1 MRMSQPATTPIAVAV
16 AHDILTDA
24 VRRFA
29 HRPAI
34 DFFGRHW
41 TYGELGVL
49 VDRAAAGLQA
59 IGVAKGDRV
68 GLCLPNTPYSIIF
81 YFAALKAGAIVVN
94 YNPLYVA
101 RELDHQIRDSGTTV
115 MVTIDIAD
123 IHNKLLSVAA
133 RSGLRKIVLCPLAG
147 ALPFTK
153 AALYRLI
160 KRNEIVRRLPPDG
173 LHVDYATLMATAAAP
188 APVIIEP
195 DDIAV
200 LQYTGGT
207 TGTPKGAILTHA
219 NVVANCDQV
228 VSFNASMRPGQER
241 MLAILPFFHVFAMT
255 VVMNVGIAIGAEI
268 ILLPR
273 FILSQCLKTL
283 VRRKATMFPAV
294 PTIYAAIAKEAEK
307 TRCDLSS
314 IRYCISG
321 GAPLPIETRHRFE
334 ALTGCRVIE
343 GYGLT
348 EASPVV
354 SGSPVEGRVR
364 EGSVG
369 LPMKDTVIEI
379 RDLVTGER
387 LRSPGEK
394 GEIVVKGPQVMRG
407 YWNKPAD
414 SAAVFDNGF
423 LCTGDIGYLDADGYL
438 FIVDRIKDV
447 ILCGGFNVYPRMI
460 EEALYQHPAVAEAVV
475 IGLPDPYRGQVP
487 KAFVVLR
494 DGHDVTPDALKAFL
508 TGYISKIEQPKLI
521 EIRTSLP
528 KTFVGKLSKKE
539 LVEEER
545 LRADHRS

>member
-1 MRMSQPATTPIAVAV
+1 MSQPAMTPTLQGA

-24 VRRFA
+24 VRHYAR
-29 HRPAI
+29 RPAV

-59 IGVAKGDRV
+59 IGVVKGDRV

-94 YNPLYVA
+94 YNPLYVT
-101 RELDHQIRDSGTTV
+101 RELDHQIRDSGTSV
-115 MVTIDIAD
+115 MVTIDIAE
-123 IHNKLLSVAA
+123 IHNKLLSIAA
-133 RSGLRKIVLCPLAG
+133 TAGLRKIVLCPLAG

-160 KRNEIVRRLPPDG
+160 KRNEIVRLPRDG
-173 LHVDYATLMATAAAP
+173 LHVDYATLMTSGAAP
-188 APVIIEP
+188 TPVIIEP

-219 NVVANCDQV
+219 NVVANCEQV
-228 VSFNASMRPGQER
+228 VGFTDLLRPGEER
-241 MLAILPFFHVFAMT
+241 LLAVLPFFHVFAMT

-273 FILSQCLKTL
+273 FVLTQCLKTL

-307 TRCDLSS
+307 ARCDLSS
-314 IRYCISG
+314 IRFCISG

-354 SGSPVEGRVR
+354 CSSLVTGDVR

-369 LPMKDTVIEI
+369 IPMKDTVIEI
-379 RDLVTGER
+379 RDLVSGER
-387 LRSPGEK
+387 VDAAGEK

-407 YWNKPAD
+407 YWNKPGD
-414 SAAVFDNGF
+414 TAAVLEDGF
-423 LCTGDIGYLDADGYL
+423 LRTGDIGYLDADGYL

-447 ILCGGFNVYPRMI
+447 ILCGGFNVYPRVL
-460 EEALYQHPAVAEAVV
+460 EEALYQHPGVAEAVV

-494 DGHDVTPDALKAFL
+494 DGHGDVTPDALKAFL
-508 TGYISKIEQPKLI
+508 TGYVSKIEQPKAI

-545 LRADHRS
+545 MRAEQPA